1 MNRGLPNL
9 RVVNFPGP
17 SRDAATGEVIWRHR
31 ALDAD
36 GICAPGISVYFV
48 ILCGVWKISGFG
60 CSKHDERNPMIN
72 PT

>member
-1 MNRGLPNL
+1 MNQGLPDL
-9 RVVNFPGP
+9 RVVKFSGP

-48 ILCGVWKISGFG
+48 ILCGVWKISGSRW
-60 CSKHDERNPMIN
+60 SKSDKRNSMIN